1 LSARLLAE
9 AVVNWKTLRRPLRR
23 VCYNL
28 GDKVVTAT
36 GFELITV
43 IIGIIVGYANFLGDI
58 RIGAKPVLAVQPSKL
73 RSNEV

>member
-9 AVVNWKTLRRPLRR
+9 AVVDWKTLRRPLRR

-28 GDKVVTAT
+28 GDEVVTAT

-43 IIGIIVGYANFLGDI
+43 LVGIIVGYANFLGDI
-58 RIGAKPVLAVQPSKL
+58 RIGAKPVLAGQPSKL
-73 RSNEV
+73 RSNGV